1 MFFTVKRFFF
11 SAFLLFLRLSCP
23 TFVRLTCVLLK
34 YICTV
39 QSLSCPT
46 FVRLTFASWTKFVLS
61 NIWPFRRLSCPTFV
75 LNNVSTVQ
83 HLSCPT
89 FVLSY
94 VCSILRLFYLTFVL
108 SYVFPVL
115 RFSCP
120 TFVLSYVCP
129 VLRFSCTTFICPT
142 FVAFCSRYFY
152 YLQNVYYIICWQRNW
167 LLISNSKFLSP
178 NYATSL
184 YIYCR
189 YT

>member
-23 TFVRLTCVLLK
+23 TCVRLTCVLLK

-129 VLRFSCTTFICPT
+129 VLRLSCPT
-142 FVAFCSRYFY
+142 FF
-152 YLQNVYYIICWQRNW
+152 LYYICLSNICSFLQQI
-167 LLISNSKFLSP
+167 LLLSSKCLLHHMLTKELIT
-178 NYATSL
+178 NL
-184 YIYCR
+184 KL
-189 YT
+189 